1 MAKQQ
6 HLEIL
11 KLIHVDIGQCSH
23 WETMNFHKEINALK
37 NYDSGNKCHS
47 NMNVELTL
55 PFD

>member
-37 NYDSGNKCHS
+37 NYDGGNKCHS
-47 NMNVELTL
+47 NMNAELTL